1 MILRFDLT
9 KNQNG
14 GGLKMAYNHAK
25 EEKKFKELW
34 EQKEKLYR
42 ESGMTDKQISVIR
55 EYDEN
60 AFKLDRAFYRRTM
73 LLAEPESITEGKL
86 DDRSDT
92 YLEEYWTDLI
102 DSDDKYLRLM
112 KVPLIMRKAFYMY
125 KVIGMYQDEIS
136 SELSIPQQ
144 TISYWIS
151 KIAEILK

>member
-1 MILRFDLT
+1 
-9 KNQNG
+9 
-14 GGLKMAYNHAK
+14 MAYNHAK
-25 EEKKFKELW
+25 EEKKFKEQW

-102 DSDDKYLRLM
+102 DSDDKYFRLM

-125 KVIGMYQDEIS
+125 KVLGMYQDEIS

-144 TISYWIS
+144 TISYWIG

>member
-1 MILRFDLT
+1 
-9 KNQNG
+9 
-14 GGLKMAYNHAK
+14 MAYNHAK
-25 EEKKFKELW
+25 EEKKFKEQW
-34 EQKEKLYR
+34 EKKEKLYL
-42 ESGMTDKQISVIR
+42 ESGMTDEQISVIR

-102 DSDDKYLRLM
+102 DSDEKYLRLM
-112 KVPLIMRKAFYMY
+112 KVPPVMRKAFYMY
-125 KVIGMYQDEIS
+125 KVVGLHQSEIS
-136 SELSIPQQ
+136 LKLSIPQQ
-144 TISYWIS
+144 TISYWIG

>member
-1 MILRFDLT
+1 
-9 KNQNG
+9 
-14 GGLKMAYNHAK
+14 MAYNHAK
-25 EEKKFKELW
+25 EEKKFKEQW

-60 AFKLDRAFYRRTM
+60 TFKLDRAFYRRTM

-102 DSDDKYLRLM
+102 DSGDKYLRLM
-112 KVPLIMRKAFYMY
+112 KVPPIMRKAFYMY
-125 KVIGMYQDEIS
+125 KVLGMYQDEIS
-136 SELSIPQQ
+136 SKLSIPQR
-144 TISYWIS
+144 TISYWIG

>member
-1 MILRFDLT
+1 
-9 KNQNG
+9 
-14 GGLKMAYNHAK
+14 MAYNHAK
-25 EEKKFKELW
+25 EEKKFKEQW

-42 ESGMTDKQISVIR
+42 ENGMNDEQISVIR

-73 LLAEPESITEGKL
+73 LLAEPESITEGKP

-92 YLEEYWTDLI
+92 YLEEYWTDLL
-102 DSDDKYLRLM
+102 DSDDKYRRLM

-125 KVIGMYQDEIS
+125 KVLGMHQDEIS

-144 TISYWIS
+144 TISYWIG

>member
-1 MILRFDLT
+1 
-9 KNQNG
+9 
-14 GGLKMAYNHAK
+14 MAYNHAK
-25 EEKKFKELW
+25 EEKEFKEQW
-34 EQKEKLYR
+34 EQKEKLYH
-42 ESGMTDKQISVIR
+42 EIGMTDEQISVIR

-73 LLAEPESITEGKL
+73 LLAEPESLIEGKF

-112 KVPLIMRKAFYMY
+112 KVPPIMRKAFYMY
-125 KVIGMYQDEIS
+125 KVLGMNQDEIS
-136 SELSIPQQ
+136 SKLSIPQR
-144 TISYWIS
+144 TISYWIV

>member
-1 MILRFDLT
+1 
-9 KNQNG
+9 
-14 GGLKMAYNHAK
+14 MAYNHAK
-25 EEKKFKELW
+25 EEKKFKEQW
-34 EQKEKLYR
+34 EHRERLYR
-42 ESGMTDKQISVIR
+42 ESGMTDEQISVIR

-102 DSDDKYLRLM
+102 DSDEKYLRLM
-112 KVPLIMRKAFYMY
+112 KVPPIMRKAFYMY
-125 KVIGMYQDEIS
+125 KVLGMYQDEIS

-144 TISYWIS
+144 TISYWIG

>member
-1 MILRFDLT
+1 
-9 KNQNG
+9 
-14 GGLKMAYNHAK
+14 MAYNHAK
-25 EEKKFKELW
+25 EEKRFKEQW

-125 KVIGMYQDEIS
+125 KVIGLHQSEIS
-136 SELSIPQQ
+136 SKLSIPQQ
-144 TISYWIS
+144 TISYWIV
-151 KIAEILK
+151 KIAEIIK

>member
-1 MILRFDLT
+1 
-9 KNQNG
+9 
-14 GGLKMAYNHAK
+14 MAYNHAK
-25 EEKKFKELW
+25 EEKKFKEQW
-34 EQKEKLYR
+34 EQNEKIYR
-42 ESGMTDKQISVIR
+42 ESGMTDEQISVIR

-102 DSDDKYLRLM
+102 DSDEKYCRLM
-112 KVPLIMRKAFYMY
+112 KVPPIMRKAFYMY
-125 KVIGMYQDEIS
+125 KVMGLHQGEIS
-136 SELSIPQQ
+136 SKLSIPQR
-144 TISYWIS
+144 TISYWIV

>member
-1 MILRFDLT
+1 
-9 KNQNG
+9 
-14 GGLKMAYNHAK
+14 MAYNHAK
-25 EEKKFKELW
+25 EEKKFKEQW

-136 SELSIPQQ
+136 SKLSIPQQ
-144 TISYWIS
+144 TISYWIV
-151 KIAEILK
+151 KIAEIIK

>member
-1 MILRFDLT
+1 
-9 KNQNG
+9 
-14 GGLKMAYNHAK
+14 MAYNHAK
-25 EEKKFKELW
+25 EEKKFKEQW
-34 EQKEKLYR
+34 EKKEKLYL
-42 ESGMTDKQISVIR
+42 ESGMTDKQISEIR

-73 LLAEPESITEGKL
+73 LLAEPESISEGKL

-102 DSDDKYLRLM
+102 DSDEKYLRLM
-112 KVPLIMRKAFYMY
+112 KVPPIMRKAFYMY
-125 KVIGMYQDEIS
+125 KVLGMYQDEIS

-144 TISYWIS
+144 TISYWIG

>member
-1 MILRFDLT
+1 
-9 KNQNG
+9 
-14 GGLKMAYNHAK
+14 MAYNHAK
-25 EEKKFKELW
+25 EEKKFKEQW

-42 ESGMTDKQISVIR
+42 ENGMNDEQIFVIR

-60 AFKLDRAFYRRTM
+60 TFELDRAFYRRTM
-73 LLAEPESITEGKL
+73 LLAELESITEGKL

-102 DSDDKYLRLM
+102 DSDDKYCKLM
-112 KVPLIMRKAFYMY
+112 KVPPKMRKAFYMY
-125 KVIGMYQDEIS
+125 KVLGMFQDEIS

-144 TISYWIS
+144 TISYWIG

>member
-1 MILRFDLT
+1 
-9 KNQNG
+9 
-14 GGLKMAYNHAK
+14 MAYNHAK
-25 EEKKFKELW
+25 EEKKFKEQW

-92 YLEEYWTDLI
+92 YLEECWIELI
-102 DSDDKYLRLM
+102 DSEDKYLRLM
-112 KVPLIMRKAFYMY
+112 KVQPIMRKAFYMY
-125 KVIGMYQDEIS
+125 KVLGMYQDEIS

-144 TISYWIS
+144 TISYWIG

>member
-1 MILRFDLT
+1 
-9 KNQNG
+9 
-14 GGLKMAYNHAK
+14 MAYNHAK
-25 EEKKFKELW
+25 EEKKFKEQW
-34 EQKEKLYR
+34 EKKEKLYL
-42 ESGMTDKQISVIR
+42 ESGMTDEQISVIR

-102 DSDDKYLRLM
+102 DSDEKYLRLM
-112 KVPLIMRKAFYMY
+112 KVPPIMRKTFYMY
-125 KVIGMYQDEIS
+125 KVLGMYQDEIS

-144 TISYWIS
+144 TISYWIG

>member
-1 MILRFDLT
+1 
-9 KNQNG
+9 
-14 GGLKMAYNHAK
+14 MAYNHAK
-25 EEKKFKELW
+25 EEKKFKEQW
-34 EQKEKLYR
+34 EKKEKLYL
-42 ESGMTDKQISVIR
+42 ESGMTDEQISVIR

-92 YLEEYWTDLI
+92 YLEKYWTDLI
-102 DSDDKYLRLM
+102 DSDEKYLRLM
-112 KVPLIMRKAFYMY
+112 KVPPIMRKAFYMY
-125 KVIGMYQDEIS
+125 KVLGMYQDEIS

-144 TISYWIS
+144 TISYWIG

>member
-1 MILRFDLT
+1 
-9 KNQNG
+9 
-14 GGLKMAYNHAK
+14 MAYNHAK
-25 EEKKFKELW
+25 EEKKFKEQW
-34 EQKEKLYR
+34 EKKEKLYL
-42 ESGMTDKQISVIR
+42 ESGMTDEQISVIR

-102 DSDDKYLRLM
+102 DSDEKYCRLM
-112 KVPLIMRKAFYMY
+112 KVPPIMRKAFYMY
-125 KVIGMYQDEIS
+125 KVLGMYQDEIS
-136 SELSIPQQ
+136 SKLSIPQQ
-144 TISYWIS
+144 TISYWIG